1 MTKELEGKIL
11 KHYIRLCNLLNRH
24 DISIQEY
31 ERFHNNLE
39 EIATEWG
46 YVEVDEQWVRKELVD
61 NAEENELDPMDD
73 PEFLRIVAMLE
84 RDLEEAEATNGETH
98 ETVLQDFKV
107 IHDAHTPDDEVQWE
121 RFLQFASVEEAD
133 AQTPEA
139 YKEHLAAKWEEW
151 RTHSI
156 DEAID
161 LEGLNTSD
169 ASRSGEGS

>member
-1 MTKELEGKIL
+1 
-11 KHYIRLCNLLNRH
+11 
-24 DISIQEY
+24 
-31 ERFHNNLE
+31 
-39 EIATEWG
+39 
-46 YVEVDEQWVRKELVD
+46 
-61 NAEENELDPMDD
+61 
-73 PEFLRIVAMLE
+73 MLE

-98 ETVLQDFKV
+98 ETALQDFKV

-121 RFLQFASVEEAD
+121 RFLQYAAVQEAGD
-133 AQTPEA
+133 LTPEA
-139 YKEHLAAKWEEW
+139 YKEHLASKWEEW